1 MSAPLAQEDL
11 QAASVLGRTSP
22 VVKLGLALVWLIGLA
37 TTTDVRPPLILTGVV
52 LGAGLLWGR
61 ISVRRLVLALLPLWS
76 AALGITLFNTLFSS
90 SNADL
95 ALPALGQ
102 LGPFRITEVA
112 LMGGLGLG
120 VRVVAIAAVGAVF
133 HLSTDATR
141 LVDSLVQQ
149 ARLQGR
155 FAYGALA
162 AYQAIPWMLEDLT
175 SLRYAR
181 RVRGL
186 RGEWHPRILVG
197 LLVLAIRRG
206 DRLALAMD
214 ARGFSNAT
222 RTAYRKV
229 EWTRLDGI
237 VAVLGI
243 SVLVLAL
250 GMGG

>member
-1 MSAPLAQEDL
+1 MIAPQTPEDL

-22 VVKLGLALVWLIGLA
+22 VVKLGLALVWLIGLV
-37 TTTDVRPPLILTGVV
+37 TTLDVRPPLLIAGVA
-52 LGAGLLWGR
+52 LGAGVLWGR
-61 ISVRRLVLALLPLWS
+61 ISLRRLALALVPLWS
-76 AALGITLFNTLFSS
+76 AALGITLFNTLFAS

-95 ALPALGQ
+95 TLPSLGQ

-120 VRVVAIAAVGAVF
+120 ARVVAIAAVGAVF
-133 HLSTDATR
+133 HLTTDATR

-149 ARLQGR
+149 AHLPGR

-162 AYQAIPWMLEDLT
+162 AYQTIPWMMEDLT
-175 SLRYAR
+175 SLRHAR

-214 ARGFSNAT
+214 ARGFSNTT

-229 EWTRLDGI
+229 EWTRLDVI
-237 VAVLGI
+237 VAVVGI
-243 SVLVLAL
+243 CVLVGAL